1 MEKPAAVDA
10 LPTIERRRYQRGALR
25 KERKRWILRLRTDVP
40 VEPGEKRKRCEKRIV
55 VGTVLDLPT
64 RALARRAADALLP
77 TINPTRQRSA
87 EGTTIAGFA
96 PVYLQDV
103 VSLMKPASARSVR
116 SIVSHYIVP
125 MLGHYRL
132 EMIVGRVPQQ
142 FIAKLHAKKLARK
155 SLINCLVVLG
165 RMLDLATDQGYG
177 VTRFSRR
184 HVKLPPDELDHDEP
198 VFTPEDRDRIVAAA
212 EMPWRVLY
220 AILGEL
226 GLRIGEGIGLTWE
239 HIDFEASII
248 RVRQAVVLGRIQTLK
263 SKNSKADL
271 PMSEKL
277 SALLAEYRLSW
288 RENPGGL
295 LFTSVRQK
303 PLWADSLRRYQFA
316 PLLIALKIPVAGFHA
331 FRHGAATNLFA
342 GGASAPT
349 VRSILR
355 HGDLKTTMRYTH
367 VVLEDQ
373 RAAIEGANKLGRG
386 VLISSPSNGGAENE
400 HATDAQRSDAAA

>member
-1 MEKPAAVDA
+1 MATPAASDA

-64 RALARRAADALLP
+64 RALARRAADAMLP
-77 TINPTRQRSA
+77 VINPTRTRSA
-87 EGTTIAGFA
+87 EGTTISGFA
-96 PVYLQDV
+96 PVYLTDV

-198 VFTPEDRDRIVAAA
+198 VFSPEQRDAIVAAA
-212 EMPWRVLY
+212 QMPWSVLY

-226 GLRIGEGIGLTWE
+226 GLRIGEGIGLAWE

-248 RVRQAVVLGRIQTLK
+248 NVRQAVVLGRVQTLK

-271 PMSEKL
+271 PMSEAL
-277 SALLAEYRLSW
+277 SSRLAAYRLVW
-288 RENPGGL
+288 KENPQGL
-295 LFTSVRQK
+295 LFTSIRGK
-303 PLWADSLRRYQFA
+303 PIWADSLRRYQFA
-316 PLLIALKIPVAGFHA
+316 PLLAKLGISIAGAGRYGPFHA

-373 RAAIEGANKLGRG
+373 RAAIQGANALGRG
-386 VLISSPSNGGAENE
+386 EAVQQQQLNPTEV
-400 HATDAQRSDAAA
+400 QL

>member
-1 MEKPAAVDA
+1 MANPAASDA

-25 KERKRWILRLRTDVP
+25 KERKRWILRLRSDVP

-55 VGTVLDLPT
+55 VGTVIDLPT
-64 RALARRAADALLP
+64 RALARRAADSMLP
-77 TINPTRQRSA
+77 VINPTRQRSA

-96 PVYLQDV
+96 PVYLTDV

-198 VFTPEDRDRIVAAA
+198 VFSPEQRDAIVAAA
-212 EMPWRVLY
+212 EMPWSVLY

-226 GLRIGEGIGLTWE
+226 GLRIGEGIGLAWE

-248 RVRQAVVLGRIQTLK
+248 NVRQAVVLGRLQTLK

-271 PMSEKL
+271 PMSAALHARL
-277 SALLAEYRLSW
+277 SEYRLVW
-288 RENPGGL
+288 KENPGGL
-295 LFTSVRQK
+295 LFTSIRGK
-303 PLWADSLRRYQFA
+303 PIWADSLRRYQFA
-316 PLLIALKIPVAGFHA
+316 PLLIKLGIPVAGFHA

-373 RAAIEGANKLGRG
+373 RAAIAGANALGRG
-386 VLISSPSNGGAENE
+386 EPVQQSQPNPTEVQL
-400 HATDAQRSDAAA
+400 